1 MTHLKYRRVWAI
13 ALALK
18 EKENPCQAL
27 AFIISGFLPVDT
39 MRPGSSSASHHDI
52 LSTVAGILK
61 L

>member
-1 MTHLKYRRVWAI
+1 MTHFKYRHAGAI

-18 EKENPCQAL
+18 EEEKSCQTL

-39 MRPGSSSASHHDI
+39 MRPGSSSVCHHDI
-52 LSTVAGILK
+52 LSTVDGILK